1 MDGQID
7 GEEYGESARY
17 ADEEGFLNHV
27 GILSGIANAAMKH
40 KSESSWKGENGRPFS
55 VVRTFG
61 SAMVAL
67 SPASYALPASFSY
80 AAVPSVTS
88 AMRLEVSWLALLMT
102 ALPLLS
108 VW

>member
-1 MDGQID
+1 MGGQID

-17 ADEEGFLNHV
+17 ADEEGFMNHV

-40 KSESSWKGENGRPFS
+40 KSERSWKGENGRPPS
-55 VVRTFG
+55 VAGALG

-80 AAVPSVTS
+80 TAAPSVTS

-102 ALPLLS
+102 ALPFLS